1 MQYIALLCDTRD
13 CLSQLLNTFL
23 EVYRVKLYEYNRKV
37 SKFGVYLK
45 PLHIVTKQCANTTK
59 TYYYYGRYWYK
70 LIRKEGKLKWIY
82 LGTTKPYAHLP
93 DPPLNPL
100 TLIEI
105 KNRENNS
112 CIYVIDSEISFKS
125 LIEILSVLKPATRL
139 DSLHNL

>member
-23 EVYRVKLYEYNRKV
+23 ETYKVRLYEYNRKV

-45 PLHIVTKQCANTTK
+45 PLHIVTKQYANTTR

-70 LIRKEGKLKWIY
+70 LIRKDGRLKWIY
-82 LGTTKPYAHLP
+82 LGTNKPYTHLP

-105 KNRENNS
+105 RSRENNS
-112 CIYVIDSEISFKS
+112 CIYVIDNEISFRS
-125 LIEILSVLKPATRL
+125 LIEILSLLKPIIEPDVL
-139 DSLHNL
+139 YSL

>member
-1 MQYIALLCDTRD
+1 MQYIALLCDTRE
-13 CLSQLLNTFL
+13 CLTQLLNTFL

-37 SKFGVYLK
+37 SKYGVYLK
-45 PLHIVTKQCANTTK
+45 PLHIVTKQYANTTK
-59 TYYYYGRYWYK
+59 TYYYYGRYWYR

-82 LGTTKPYAHLP
+82 LGTIKPYAYLP

-112 CIYVIDSEISFKS
+112 CIYVINSESSFKS
-125 LIEILSVLKPATRL
+125 LIEILSVLNPATKL
-139 DSLHNL
+139 YSLHNL